1 VTTAS
6 PATEGQSSAAS
17 AAARGAVAQFWYRL
31 RKKRLAM
38 ASLVVILL
46 IYGGGVFAPLIAPYS
61 YTEQNIGA
69 ALQGPS
75 REHLMGTDRLGRDM
89 FSRALYS
96 ARTTLIVSVAVL
108 VSGSLVI
115 GNGLGL
121 ISGYRGGWVD
131 NVIMRVGEV
140 FSSLP
145 GLPMLILVNAALAPR
160 VQEWAGSVDRAF
172 GGASVIRDFS
182 SYMSVFAALSL
193 FFWVGTARYVRSLVL
208 QLRERDFILAAQ
220 ALGASTPRILWK
232 HLLPN
237 ISYIVVLQISATLG
251 GVAGTEVA
259 LTWFGVGVQPPT
271 PSFGAMIFDGSGART
286 FQAYPHLL
294 LVPGL
299 FVSALLFAFA
309 LLGDA
314 INDVIR
320 DR

>member
-1 VTTAS
+1 MTTVAPASDLHS
-6 PATEGQSSAAS
+6 PAAAAAS
-17 AAARGAVAQFWYRL
+17 RGAVALFWERL
-31 RKKRLAM
+31 RKKKLAM
-38 ASLVVILL
+38 MSLVVIVL
-46 IYGGGVFAPLIAPYS
+46 IYGGGILAPVIAPYS
-61 YTEQNIGA
+61 YTQQNIDQ

-75 REHLMGTDRLGRDM
+75 RAHPLGTDRLGRDM
-89 FSRALYS
+89 LSRSLYS
-96 ARTTLIVSVAVL
+96 ARTTLVVSVAVL
-108 VSGSLVI
+108 VSGSLLI

-121 ISGYRGGWVD
+121 IAGYRGGWVD
-131 NVIMRVGEV
+131 NMIMRVGEI

-145 GLPMLILVNAALAPR
+145 GLPMLILVNAALSPR
-160 VQEWAGSVDRAF
+160 VDEFAKWAARLP
-172 GGASVIRDFS
+172 GGGGVVHDFASYS
-182 SYMSVFAALSL
+182 SIFAALSL

-220 ALGASTPRILWK
+220 ALGASTPRILVR

-237 ISYIVVLQISATLG
+237 IAFIVVLQLSATLG
-251 GVAGTEVA
+251 SVAGTEVA

-271 PSFGAMIFDGSGART
+271 PSFGAMIYDGSGTRT

-299 FVSALLFAFA
+299 FVSSLLFAFA

-314 INDVIR
+314 VNDVIR